1 MSLSDLV
8 NRDLQL
14 WRNDQPI
21 DPLTLLPQ
29 VDSFGQ
35 PVFEL
40 ALIGVVS
47 GRIVPMSDREGTSAE
62 GTRAIVSQ
70 YDCILDEPIE
80 VNERDTIVDDGEGG
94 GIYEVDQSA
103 IADDFSG
110 PHHTE
115 LVLTKVTA

>member
-14 WRNDQPI
+14 WRSVATGTRDGMNQPTTE
-21 DPLTLLPQ
+21 LQL
-29 VDSFGQ
+29 VD
-35 PVFEL
+35 
-40 ALIGVVS
+40 VVS
-47 GRIVPMSDREGTSAE
+47 GRIVPATDREGVTAE
-62 GTRAIVSQ
+62 GTRAIVST

-80 VNERDTIVDDGEGG
+80 VSVRDTIIDDGAGG
-94 GIYEVDQSA
+94 GVYEVDQSA

-115 LVLTKVTA
+115 LVLTKVSA